1 MAHSDTRLAI
11 LLDID
16 ETLVHFIPNERRATT
31 WDALTEEERAKY
43 DTWENQEII
52 PGIFLIRPHLEKFLG
67 NLFST
72 YHVGIW
78 TRASASY
85 AQIVLTHVIWPAIR
99 AILDYGVP
107 VSYKCILSADH
118 ADKAQGRAGFGK
130 DLVWFWNSPYR
141 PSMYCPIN
149 TILIDDNPLNVYMPQ
164 YVVGEEALIDVPH
177 PNMGNAMIIHPFCPF
192 GYGQNDE
199 YIDQSTDRELLG
211 VIEALAAIQGA
222 AFLFCEAEAEA

>member
-1 MAHSDTRLAI
+1 MAGCCKQLAI

-16 ETLVHFIPNERRATT
+16 ETLVHFIPNERRAAT
-31 WDALTEEERAKY
+31 WDILPEEERVKY
-43 DTWENQEII
+43 NTWENQDII

-85 AQIVLTHVIWPAIR
+85 AQIVLTHVIWPAIH
-99 AILDYGVP
+99 AILDYGVS

-118 ADKAQGRAGFGK
+118 ADEAQGRAGFGK
-130 DLVWFWNSPYR
+130 DLIWFWDSPYK
-141 PSMYCPIN
+141 PSMYDPNN

-164 YVVGEEALIDVPH
+164 FVVGEEALIDVPH
-177 PNMGNAMIIHPFCPF
+177 PNMGNAMAIHPFCPF
-192 GYGQNDE
+192 GYGQNGE
-199 YIDQSTDRELLG
+199 YTDQSTDRELLG
-211 VIEALAAIQGA
+211 AIEALAIIQGSN
-222 AFLFCEAEAEA
+222 

>member
-1 MAHSDTRLAI
+1 MAGCCKQLAI

-16 ETLVHFIPNERRATT
+16 ETLVHFIPNERRAAT
-31 WDALTEEERAKY
+31 WDTLSEEERTKY
-43 DTWENQEII
+43 DTWENQDMI

-85 AQIVLTHVIWPAIR
+85 AQIVLTHVIWPAIH
-99 AILDYGVP
+99 AILDYGVS

-118 ADKAQGRAGFGK
+118 ADEAQGRAGFGK
-130 DLVWFWNSPYR
+130 DLIWFWDSPYK
-141 PSMYCPIN
+141 PSMYDPNN

-164 YVVGEEALIDVPH
+164 FVVSEEALIDIPH
-177 PNMGNAMIIHPFCPF
+177 PNMGNAMAIHPFCPF
-192 GYGQNDE
+192 GYGQNGE
-199 YIDQSTDRELLG
+199 YTDQSTDRELLG
-211 VIEALAAIQGA
+211 VIEALAIIQGSN
-222 AFLFCEAEAEA
+222 